1 MSDLNLLINYNR
13 NFKLTHSEIKVSYC
27 RSVMFYPA
35 TNECLLN
42 SADSSTSQLE
52 SEVDGSEVNYFE
64 FHKIKC
70 RLIEVSKTSLF

>member
-1 MSDLNLLINYNR
+1 
-13 NFKLTHSEIKVSYC
+13 
-27 RSVMFYPA
+27 MFYPA

-64 FHKIKC
+64 FHKLKC
-70 RLIEVSKTSLF
+70 RSIEVSNFFSEISLKFGNFSLFGSFLFQFCIVCKYSKFF